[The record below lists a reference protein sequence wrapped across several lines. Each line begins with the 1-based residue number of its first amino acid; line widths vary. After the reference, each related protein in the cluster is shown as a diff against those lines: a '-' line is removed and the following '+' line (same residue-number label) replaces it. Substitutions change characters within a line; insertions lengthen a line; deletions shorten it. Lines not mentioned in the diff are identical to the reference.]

1 MEIHQLYDKDGIL
14 YLISYFKIFLLKL
27 ILINSFKYNE
37 LKIVNTYDWIQATA
51 TSNINNKINLIIKI
65 IITIIDT
72 LGPCEPNNVN
82 NKWPAT
88 ILAANRIERVI
99 GRIIFL
105 TVSIITIIGIKN
117 DGVPKGTKWASKLLY
132 WNMIENNIVPNQIG
146 RAKTKVI
153 DKCLVLVKIYGISPK
168 KLENKIKKNSLIK
181 MKIVPGNANMPNTAD
196 NSSDTNC
203 IIFFSVFLNCESIN
217 QNLWGIN
224 KIQILAAIQFK
235 GSLLAKI
242 LTFGS
247 NDENKLVIK

>member
-1 MEIHQLYDKDGIL
+1 MEIHQLYDKDDIL

-51 TSNINNKINLIIKI
+51 TSNINNKINLVIKI

-153 DKCLVLVKIYGISPK
+153 DKCLVLVKIYGISPI
-168 KLENKIKKNSLIK
+168 KLEKIIKKNTEIK
-181 MKIVPGNANMPNTAD
+181 IKIVPGIIISPNTAS
-196 NSSDTNC
+196 NSFFKNK
-203 IIFFSVFLNCESIN
+203 IIFKKDLDNCELIN
-217 QNLWGIN
+217 QNIWGKKN
-224 KIQILAAIQFK
+224 TQMNTEIQFIIK
-235 GSLLAKI
+235 FIEKIFTLGSK
-242 LTFGS
+242 
-247 NDENKLVIK
+247 DENRFII